1 MTSAATS
8 GEQRAQRKQDL
19 LLASRALRREAVT
32 AFDQLAGRADAVARR
47 VAQARALLHHPAGLF
62 LSGLLGLLVARYVA
76 RRRPRAWLR
85 WAWLGWRA
93 WQAAAPALR
102 TTTARR

>member
-47 VAQARALLHHPAGLF
+47 VADICPTGAFALKGVGTCGFDEGPPPVRDDG
-62 LSGLLGLLVARYVA
+62 
-76 RRRPRAWLR
+76 RPVVIIPMTRV
-85 WAWLGWRA
+85 
-93 WQAAAPALR
+93 P
-102 TTTARR
+102 